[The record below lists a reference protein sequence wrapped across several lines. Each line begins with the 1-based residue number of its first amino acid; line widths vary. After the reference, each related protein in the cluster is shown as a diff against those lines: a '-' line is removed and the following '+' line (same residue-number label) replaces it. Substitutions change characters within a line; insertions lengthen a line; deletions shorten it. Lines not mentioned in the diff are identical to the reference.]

1 MFCWWQTCLK
11 LMDDKREH
19 DDAWVQT
26 IMDIQFPYQ
35 KMCWHYYMHVCP
47 AKVIQFQAKMVSCKY
62 IHRWSFSKLLP
73 TSHGFHVVELSLTH
87 LLVVIVWTCRW
98 LVTSIADLL
107 TSSVLGPFFVLHWCL
122 FKLCMVDVNSVCMI
136 DSKHGTWSQ
145 PITCDYNVWTWKT
158 IIAHGHRHDRL
169 TKM

>member
-1 MFCWWQTCLK
+1 MPSLLLLFKLEHHHIQTCEWKPQIKNNVLLVTDLFEVDGWQTWTWRCMSSNYNGYSIPISKDVLA
-11 LMDDKREH
+11 LLY
-19 DDAWVQT
+19 A
-26 IMDIQFPYQ
+26 F
-35 KMCWHYYMHVCP
+35 VCP

-73 TSHGFHVVELSLTH
+73 TSHGFHVVELLSLTH

-122 FKLCMVDVNSVCMI
+122 YQVM
-136 DSKHGTWSQ
+136 HGRCQ
-145 PITCDYNVWTWKT
+145 LRV
-158 IIAHGHRHDRL
+158 HDWL
-169 TKM
+169 ET